1 MAQQGP
7 GPGVP
12 IAALLPSWELS
23 LDERQLS
30 ANTVYVYL
38 KTGRQLTAWLEAH
51 GLPATTETV
60 AAGHI
65 RAFLA
70 AEAKR
75 TSPVSAHQHYR
86 NLRVLFRWLAAEGER
101 EAPDPMTR
109 VAPPKTTGK
118 VKGVLTEAQL
128 AALLKACEGQGF
140 EDRRDTAIIR
150 VFIDTGVRVSGLA
163 GVTTA
168 GVSLPHK
175 TVRIVLKGG
184 DEHVIPVGR
193 KAAAAL
199 DRYLRARARHPLAS
213 SPWLWLG
220 TAGRDRGHLG
230 SSGIQGMLARR
241 GAEAGIEGLTPHW
254 FRRTFAHDWLAS
266 GGSELDGMRI
276 AGWKTRAMIEMY
288 AGDLAAERAREAHAR
303 LAPGD
308 RL

>member
-1 MAQQGP
+1 MGALGGP
-7 GPGVP
+7 E
-12 IAALLPSWELS
+12 IATLLPSWELS
-23 LDERQLS
+23 LDDERQLS
-30 ANTVYVYL
+30 PNTQAVYL
-38 KTGRQLTAWLEAH
+38 RTVRLFAAWLTGR
-51 GLPATTETV
+51 GLPSGTEGIE
-60 AAGHI
+60 AAHI

-70 AEAKR
+70 YEAQR
-75 TSPVSAHQHYR
+75 TSAISAHQHYR
-86 NLRVLFRWLAAEGER
+86 NLRVFFKWLAREGER
-101 EAPDPMTR
+101 QAPDPMPR
-109 VAPPKTTGK
+109 VDPPKVSRK
-118 VKGVLTEAQL
+118 VKGILAEEQL

-163 GVTTA
+163 NVKTA
-168 GVSLPHK
+168 GVSLAAK
-175 TVRIVLKGG
+175 TIRVVLKGG
-184 DEHVIPVGR
+184 DEHVIPIGR

-199 DRYLRARARHPLAS
+199 DRYIRARGRHPLAS

-220 TAGRDRGHLG
+220 TAGRDRGHYG
-230 SSGIQGMLARR
+230 SSGIQDMLGRR
-241 GAEAGIEGLTPHW
+241 GAQAGIEGLTPHW